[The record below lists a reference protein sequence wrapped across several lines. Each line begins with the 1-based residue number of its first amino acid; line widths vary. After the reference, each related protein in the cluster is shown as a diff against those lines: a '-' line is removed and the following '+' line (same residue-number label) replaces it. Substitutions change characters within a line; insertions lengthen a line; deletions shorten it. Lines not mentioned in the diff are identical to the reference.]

1 MLQPMTYPASSGKV
15 QRAVVPVV
23 SLLLF
28 TLLFAQAAAHA
39 NQSAPCNPGLL
50 PTDVQNQLKQDYRS
64 WKIQETTDLSQRA
77 RGRWANEK
85 PAECPGIAVG
95 YFESSKFLSY
105 AVLLVPA
112 GQANASYRLLVFSQR
127 NGQPTYEAKLI
138 DKLDQNGAANY
149 FIRKTPISKFFDE
162 PSRRKFQA
170 HTIDGILLVDSA
182 ENEYEVDVYFWSG
195 GRYRNEP
202 IDY

>member
-1 MLQPMTYPASSGKV
+1 
-15 QRAVVPVV
+15 
-23 SLLLF
+23 
-28 TLLFAQAAAHA
+28 
-39 NQSAPCNPGLL
+39 
-50 PTDVQNQLKQDYRS
+50 LKQDYRA

-77 RGRWANEK
+77 RGRWANER

-95 YFESSKFLSY
+95 YFESSKFLSH

-138 DKLDQNGAANY
+138 DKLDQNGAADY

-170 HTIDGILLVDSA
+170 LTIDGILLVDSA

>member
-1 MLQPMTYPASSGKV
+1 MLQRMTYPASSRNVPGMF
-15 QRAVVPVV
+15 VPVV

-28 TLLFAQAAAHA
+28 TLLFGQSAAHA
-39 NQSAPCNPGLL
+39 KQSAPCNPGLL
-50 PTDVQNQLKQDYRS
+50 PTDIQNQLKQDYRS

-95 YFESSKFLSY
+95 YFKSSKFLSY

-182 ENEYEVDVYFWSG
+182 ENEYGVDVYFWSG